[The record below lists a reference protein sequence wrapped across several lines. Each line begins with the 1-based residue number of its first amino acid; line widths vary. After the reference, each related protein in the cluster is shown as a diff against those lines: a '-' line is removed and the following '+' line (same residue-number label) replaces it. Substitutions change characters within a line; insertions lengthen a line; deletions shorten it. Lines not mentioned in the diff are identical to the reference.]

1 MVLIVAALISV
12 ATALFISVPFW
23 GHRVEGIPLPQL
35 NRTQGDDLGVLIEQ
49 RDTLLR
55 DMKDLEFD
63 LEMGKIEADDYA
75 QLRASTAA
83 AASAVLQKIEAATT
97 PATQDTRR
105 KKRKGSGSETDSISE
120 RDLHRQNLA
129 QRSELEAEIEVLIT
143 RKRRKLAA
151 SQVVSN
157 GHAEPSA
164 TASTWQ
170 CESCGRTMSDADR
183 FCGSCGLPRNS
194 T

>member
-1 MVLIVAALISV
+1 MVLIVAALICI

-23 GHRVEGIPLPQL
+23 GHRVEGIPLPL
-35 NRTQGDDLGVLIEQ
+35 ITRTQGEDLGVLVEQ
-49 RDTLLR
+49 RDALLR

-83 AASAVLQKIEAATT
+83 AASAVLQKIETITT

-105 KKRKGSGSETDSISE
+105 KKRKGSAAGTDFISE
-120 RDLHRQNLA
+120 RELHHQSLA
-129 QRSELEAEIEVLIT
+129 QRAELEAEIEVLIT

-157 GHAEPSA
+157 GHAAPIA
-164 TASTWQ
+164 TSGSWQ

-183 FCGSCGLPRNS
+183 FCGSCGLPRSS